1 VTLSREEIPVDICDH
16 IRERASEQG
25 DRPAVI
31 CDGETLT
38 YAELHE
44 RSCRLANALA
54 GLGVQPGERV
64 ATLGDN
70 CPQTLEQ
77 MSGIALGAYV
87 RSSLY
92 THNSADTNLYLL
104 DLIEAAALLVQRKH
118 YDALAPRLA
127 EVASLR
133 HVLVFDGDVPD
144 QDSDY
149 ERALEQAPAT
159 LPQLALEPEDPYI
172 IRFSAGTTGKPKGI
186 LHTLAGWVA
195 ISAETALEMPPL
207 HESDRYLAAGPLAH
221 AAALPVAPT
230 LAAGGTVVVMRA
242 FDPQRFLALVEQE
255 RCTTTMLVPTM
266 IQMVVG
272 HSDADRTDLSSLRW
286 MLYGAAPISEQTLER
301 ALALWG
307 PIMQQMYGQSEGVPL
322 TVLPAED
329 HVLDGSEEARR
340 RLRSAGRPTRNCT
353 LQILDPNGNELP
365 VGEVGE
371 IAALTPTAMAGIWR
385 DEQTTSERILPD
397 GALLTRDMGY
407 LDEDGYL
414 FLADRKEDMIISGGF
429 NIWPAELENAL
440 ASHPAVAEVAVV
452 GVPHEKWGET
462 PKAVVVLREGHHASE
477 QELIDWTREKLGAIK
492 RVTSVDFAEEL
503 PKTPLGKV
511 LRRVVRDRYLESE
524 DRLGRV

>member
-1 VTLSREEIPVDICDH
+1 MDITDF
-16 IRERASEQG
+16 IRDVARERG
-25 DRPAVI
+25 DRPAVV

-54 GLGVQPGERV
+54 ELGLEPGERV

-70 CPQTLEQ
+70 SPETLEQ
-77 MSGIALGAYV
+77 MSGVALGAYV

-104 DLIEAAALLVQRKH
+104 DLIEASALLVQRKH
-118 YDALAPRLA
+118 YDAIASRLA

-133 HVLVFDGDVPD
+133 HVLVFDGDAPTEET
-144 QDSDY
+144 DY
-149 ERALEQAPAT
+149 ERALERAPST
-159 LPQLALEPEDPYI
+159 LPEVALKPEDPYI

-186 LHTLAGWVA
+186 LHTLVGWVA
-195 ISAETALEMPPL
+195 ISAETALAMPPQQ
-207 HESDRYLAAGPLAH
+207 ESDRYLAAGPLAH
-221 AAALPVAPT
+221 AAALPVSPT

-242 FDPQRFLALVEQE
+242 FDPQRFLELVEQE
-255 RCTTTMLVPTM
+255 HCTTTMLVPTM

-272 HSDADRTDLSSLRW
+272 HPAADGTDLSSLRW
-286 MLYGAAPISEQTLER
+286 ILYGAAPISEQTLER

-322 TVLPAED
+322 TVLPAGD
-329 HVLDGSEEARR
+329 HVLDGSEDARR
-340 RLRSAGRPTRNCT
+340 RLRSAGRPTQNCT
-353 LQILDPNGNELP
+353 LRILDPDGNTLP
-365 VGEVGE
+365 VGELGE

-385 DEQTTSERILPD
+385 DEQATSERILPD

-462 PKAVVVLREGHHASE
+462 PKAVVVLREGHHATE

-492 RVTSVDFAEEL
+492 RVTSVEFADEL

-511 LRRVVRDRYLESE
+511 LRRVVRDSYLESE